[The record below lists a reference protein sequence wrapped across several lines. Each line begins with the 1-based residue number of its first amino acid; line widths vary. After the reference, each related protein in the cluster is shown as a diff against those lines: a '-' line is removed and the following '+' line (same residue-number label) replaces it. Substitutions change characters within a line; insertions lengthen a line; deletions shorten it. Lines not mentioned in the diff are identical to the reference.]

1 MVGQFFTMLFSK
13 IAAVVSWFSA
23 LFVAVFVALWDIFR
37 DMFAWVFEEG
47 LKVVSSALGALD
59 VSGINA
65 NIHAYGSI
73 PANVMLVMSC
83 IGLGQALAIIS
94 SALVI
99 RFTLQLI
106 PFVRLGS

>member
-1 MVGQFFTMLFSK
+1 MVGSFFTMLFGK
-13 IAAVVSWFSA
+13 ISAVIQWFSS
-23 LFVAVFVALWDIFR
+23 LFVSIFVALWDIFR
-37 DMFAWVFEEG
+37 DIFAWVFEQG
-47 LKVVSSALGALD
+47 LTVASSAIGSLNL
-59 VSGINA
+59 SGINA
-65 NIHAYGSI
+65 NLNYGSI

-94 SALVI
+94 AALVI